1 VSDAEEEAGDVDLL
15 ASLKL
20 LLVRPEVR
28 ARLSSSDCNG
38 RTALHEAVSLLV
50 SGSTSP
56 EEASPSP
63 LSSSSRSSSNS
74 STLPAHEPSCSALRL
89 LLNAG
94 ADLGAVDCND
104 ETALDL
110 ATRLGHQKAAEILT
124 VCDAIEY

>member
-1 VSDAEEEAGDVDLL
+1 MDLL

-20 LLVRPEVR
+20 LLLRPEVR
-28 ARLSSSDCNG
+28 ARLSSGDCNG

-56 EEASPSP
+56 EEASPPSAA
-63 LSSSSRSSSNS
+63 SS
-74 STLPAHEPSCSALRL
+74 STLPAHEPPCRALRL

-104 ETALDL
+104 ETPLDL
-110 ATRLGHQKAAEILT
+110 ATRLGHQKAAEILST
-124 VCDAIEY
+124 AMQTRRAPAVSTHPTDRV